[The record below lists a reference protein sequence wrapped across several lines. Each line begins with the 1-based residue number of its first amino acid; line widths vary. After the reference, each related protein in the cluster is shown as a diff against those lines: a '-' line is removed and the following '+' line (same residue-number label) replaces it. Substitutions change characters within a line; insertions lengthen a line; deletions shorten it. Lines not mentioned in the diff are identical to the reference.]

1 MDIKKRDGRMEPFNK
16 QKIVDAVEAA
26 MAETT
31 HGVNDE
37 VSNLIAN
44 TIENAC
50 KSEMLPCDVESI
62 QDTVERMLMAQNCFD
77 AAKRYILYRDEH
89 TKTREHN
96 QAILDKVWER
106 SVGKGVVNSNAN
118 CDEKTFSGRKNEA
131 GSVVQKELALDKLMS
146 KEVAEA
152 HRQGLIYQH
161 DLDSYLSGQHNCLF
175 IDFKH
180 LFENGIKLRNC
191 DLRPPHSFATACQLV
206 AVFMQLQSLEQFG
219 GVASA
224 HIDRDLAPYVHM
236 SFTRHLKDGMK
247 YIEKMSD
254 AKIAQDFDMYGETNI
269 IGGEV
274 KEHFPGAYQYALDM
288 LEREGKQAVEGLYHN
303 LNSLQSRGGGQLP
316 FSSLNYGRD
325 TSPEGRM
332 VTRWML
338 EASLAG
344 IGEHHT
350 TSIFPIGI
358 FSVKKGV
365 NFNPEDPNY
374 DLYQLALKSLSKRIY
389 PNLANGDWSEAHEDP
404 DDPDT
409 TFATMGG
416 CKLQP
421 M

>member
-1 MDIKKRDGRMEPFNK
+1 
-16 QKIVDAVEAA
+16 
-26 MAETT
+26 
-31 HGVNDE
+31 
-37 VSNLIAN
+37 
-44 TIENAC
+44 
-50 KSEMLPCDVESI
+50 
-62 QDTVERMLMAQNCFD
+62 
-77 AAKRYILYRDEH
+77 
-89 TKTREHN
+89 
-96 QAILDKVWER
+96 
-106 SVGKGVVNSNAN
+106 
-118 CDEKTFSGRKNEA
+118 
-131 GSVVQKELALDKLMS
+131 
-146 KEVAEA
+146 
-152 HRQGLIYQH
+152 
-161 DLDSYLSGQHNCLF
+161 
-175 IDFKH
+175 
-180 LFENGIKLRNC
+180 
-191 DLRPPHSFATACQLV
+191 
-206 AVFMQLQSLEQFG
+206 
-219 GVASA
+219 
-224 HIDRDLAPYVHM
+224 M

-254 AKIAQDFDMYGETNI
+254 KQIAQDFDMYGETNKLD
-269 IGGEV
+269 GEV
-274 KEHFPGAYQYALDM
+274 KEHFPGAYQYAIEM

-344 IGEHHT
+344 IGEHPT

-358 FSVKKGV
+358 FSIKKGV

-404 DDPDT
+404 DDSDT